1 MEIVRM
7 LYAKRDN
14 TRTSRELIPVSY
26 YDTEVFKNRVE
37 RYKENLKNYF
47 KGKEVILNRL
57 KREPAYDME
66 MQNSV
71 SENVFFKVQSIHSI
85 VRERE
90 SPLVEKINLTNGGQI
105 EIKIDAQQMSVCSRR
120 YGQNQISYSV
130 SKRLKPGLT
139 PEESL
144 IAEERNIFNRMAN
157 IELMKRKREL
167 YNGLISYQKKQ
178 EDSKKKQWNQLFEQ
192 IGGGIDP
199 EIVAAIHEMERDVA

>member
-1 MEIVRM
+1 M